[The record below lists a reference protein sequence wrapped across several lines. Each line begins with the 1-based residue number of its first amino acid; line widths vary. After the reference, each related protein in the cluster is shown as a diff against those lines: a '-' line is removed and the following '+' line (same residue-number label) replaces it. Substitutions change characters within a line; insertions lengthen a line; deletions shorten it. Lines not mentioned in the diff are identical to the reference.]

1 MSRETIKGVSNN
13 QTATLHDVQ
22 FRLKGSLCHPSD
34 VSRKYSRN
42 ISVGLCVVITLNL
55 STL

>member
-42 ISVGLCVVITLNL
+42 PRVGLCVVITLNL